1 MQEIYSFNWFH
12 SFPIESPFPR
22 LIPFVP
28 NYLAT
33 TELDDAQ
40 RRVIGSTGSSSA
52 PRGERADERRWSRT
66 EGSKLVVKAAYW
78 SRRSRSYGES
88 ANRFEGVHGRAHV
101 KRPIPPRSV
110 SNPRYYRAAHKSQ
123 PAIERAPLHRERGA
137 RSISMDAAASIAVA
151 RLPPRII
158 RFPSPRKVGG
168 ERLRARFELAA
179 QSSSKGNVHPLQSPS
194 PLVVGILPAS
204 LPRYR
209 NLLTEAE

>member
-1 MQEIYSFNWFH
+1 MLKDAWSARRDRAR
-12 SFPIESPFPR
+12 PR
-22 LIPFVP
+22 EANEPTRDVG
-28 NYLAT
+28 
-33 TELDDAQ
+33 
-40 RRVIGSTGSSSA
+40 V
-52 PRGERADERRWSRT
+52 ERRDRSW
-66 EGSKLVVKAAYW
+66 W
-78 SRRSRSYGES
+78 SRRRIDRDVAGRTANLQIDSRVYTDVHTL
-88 ANRFEGVHGRAHV
+88 NVRFRLAPSRIRVIIV
-101 KRPIPPRSV
+101 RPTGYRTRSSPPRTW
-110 SNPRYYRAAHKSQ
+110 RAIDIDA
-123 PAIERAPLHRERGA
+123 
-137 RSISMDAAASIAVA
+137 DAAASIAVA